1 LPERLASALRE
12 AVATG
17 RIAAGSPFPSER
29 RLAADN
35 GVSRT
40 TVGAALDQLEATGWA
55 ERRVRARAA
64 ARLPGPDGQPLAPV
78 VRPGAR
84 IGAGAARIAAPAE
97 PLRRAMVRA
106 TGRITSHL
114 LGDGMVPRGLDE
126 LRAAVAARFE
136 ASGLATGPSAILIT
150 NGAMGAFNAL
160 VDASTGPV
168 VVEDPTYHVA
178 LALLRRRRRRLVPW
192 PRGAAWDVAE
202 LERLVRRARPSMAYL
217 VADFHNPTGRLA
229 SDGERVALAAAADGI
244 DLVVVDET
252 LRALDLREPGTPMPR
267 LLAAHRPDVVTI
279 GGLSKTV
286 WSGLRVGWMRV
297 TDPERRATLAP
308 FAELQP
314 VPLFEQ
320 LVALELW
327 PELDAVIGERLV
339 RLRRQ
344 RDVLVAAAHEHGLAV
359 EAPPGGLVCWIDLGR
374 PVAPAVVT
382 RLAACGVAAASG
394 ARFGAAQPFDR
405 FVRLPFTLEPPALVD
420 AVDLL
425 AREARAGSGT
435 H

>member
-1 LPERLASALRE
+1 MPERLASALRE

-35 GVSRT
+35 DVSRT
-40 TVGAALDQLEATGWA
+40 TVGAAIDLLEATGWA

-64 ARLPGPDGQPLAPV
+64 ARLPGPDGQPLAPE

-84 IGAGAARIAAPAE
+84 VDAGSARIAAPAA
-97 PLRRAMVRA
+97 PLRRAMDRA

-126 LRAAVAARFE
+126 LRAAVAARFV
-136 ASGLATGPSAILIT
+136 ASGLPTELSDIVIT

-160 VDASTGPV
+160 VDATTGPV
-168 VVEDPTYHVA
+168 LVEDPTYHVV

-192 PRGAAWDVAE
+192 PRGGAWDHDE
-202 LERLVRRARPSMAYL
+202 LERLVRRERPSVAYL

-229 SDGERVALAAAADGI
+229 SEPERRAATASTAGL

-252 LRALDLREPGTPMPR
+252 LRDLDLRAPGAPMPR
-267 LLAAHRPDVVTI
+267 PLAAHLPDAVTI

-286 WSGLRVGWMRV
+286 WSGMRLGWMRV
-297 TDPERRATLAP
+297 TDPERRAALAP

-327 PELDAVIGERLV
+327 PELDAVIGERVV

-344 RDVLVAAAHEHGLAV
+344 RDVLVETALDRGLAV

-374 PVAPAVVT
+374 PVAPAVVA
-382 RLAACGVAAASG
+382 RLAEHGVAAASG

-405 FVRLPFTLEPPALVD
+405 FVRLPFTLEPRALVD

-425 AREARAGSGT
+425 TRELRALPR
-435 H
+435 